1 MKLNL
6 IVPLYSD
13 YRACLLLLQLYSCG
27 RRKTGMLRNDLCTPP
42 KTAPSGRDRRA
53 RGHALP
59 LPRTRE
65 YRISIEIIAA
75 LFSAINVGRRV
86 FEEEPETACDLNG
99 NLVTN
104 HD

>member
-59 LPRTRE
+59 RTRE
-65 YRISIEIIAA
+65 YRISLEIAA
-75 LFSAINVGRRV
+75 LSFSAINVGRHV
-86 FEEEPETACDLNG
+86 FEEEPETACDLLNG
-99 NLVTN
+99 IL
-104 HD
+104 